1 MSPTKEVYSFQWTE
15 ALMLASGSYYIQFKV
30 KQGAR
35 ILNNVKFEPTELFT
49 ESENG
54 RGAIMKPWQQ
64 GLERED
70 PVAFV
75 DNEISIVL
83 QTGKGLLQNSMFV
96 ASQLV
101 FTCSKSTMEIPE
113 QVSKI
118 CSDFV
123 LVPLL

>member
-1 MSPTKEVYSFQWTE
+1 MSSTNAVRMSPTKEVYTFQWTE
-15 ALMLASGSYYIQFKV
+15 ALMLASGSYCIQFKV

-35 ILNNVKFEPTELFT
+35 VLDNMKSEPSELFT
-49 ESENG
+49 KSENG

-83 QTGKGLLQNSMFV
+83 QTGKDTLQNSITV
-96 ASQLV
+96 GSQLV
-101 FTCSKSTMEIPE
+101 FTY
-113 QVSKI
+113 VSQQGKHQNNN
-118 CSDFV
+118 
-123 LVPLL
+123 